1 MCHYHLTQRVMSRV
15 LFKGKVLFL
24 SCCCRKYPY
33 SPIKGVLVWTF
44 PPFWEFQ
51 FSSILFFG
59 PIRTRRQIWNCL
71 WNIWTKKSM
80 VTIFVLKKINCSGN
94 YYLVL
99 TGNHI
104 CHYLMERI
112 IDLQQKKKW
121 LTRKTPFHLFSR
133 FCPVFPRTN
142 FVHSAFE
149 DCLVWEKICKIVTN
163 HPHL

>member
-80 VTIFVLKKINCSGN
+80 VTISVLKKINCSGN
-94 YYLVL
+94 YYLFF
-99 TGNHI
+99 TGRHI

-112 IDLQQKKKW
+112 MDLQQKKW
-121 LTRKTPFHLFSR
+121 LTRKTRFHLFSR
-133 FCPVFPRTN
+133 FCPVFTRDKFSPQ
-142 FVHSAFE
+142 
-149 DCLVWEKICKIVTN
+149 CLWRLSCLGDN
-163 HPHL
+163 L